1 MSELEIC
8 ILLVLAYLNGC
19 VMGWF
24 LRHDGH
30 FVKRIE
36 TKESKWHVLKDSLP
50 IKKKRL
56 NESES
61 NI

>member
-8 ILLVLAYLNGC
+8 ILLLLAYLNGC

-30 FVKRIE
+30 FVS
-36 TKESKWHVLKDSLP
+36 SKPQENK
-50 IKKKRL
+50 
-56 NESES
+56 
-61 NI
+61 